1 MGLVSSFFVYI
12 RRGRSR
18 GWWVPSHPFI
28 LLLFFCYLTVRMMWL
43 LGLSDIT
50 PWLVA
55 SRKEINPMHIQL
67 YTYCASVSDIYSI
80 NIRYSWLGSVDNAYS
95 LLSCAS
101 GSLSL
106 VSIFSVSL
114 HDLSSLNLGLLLW
127 NKPRV
132 KTMRFRA
139 RTCLAGLFSVSG
151 SASSRGG
158 SGFSRGALPNVS

>member
-1 MGLVSSFFVYI
+1 MI
-12 RRGRSR
+12 
-18 GWWVPSHPFI
+18 
-28 LLLFFCYLTVRMMWL
+28 WL

-67 YTYCASVSDIYSI
+67 YTYCASASDIYSI

-158 SGFSRGALPNVS
+158 SGFSRGACQTFFWRSRGNLPNVSGSSEGAPQEEPCPTLPKPH